1 MAEWNIRLNEK
12 FLQMMK
18 GNGESV
24 TFTQE
29 EIKESRE
36 RYNNF
41 EKVGKIESRVRK
53 ERALA
58 ADKPPVYLT
67 F

>member
-1 MAEWNIRLNEK
+1 MAKWNIRLNEK

-24 TFTQE
+24 KFTQE
-29 EIKESRE
+29 EIEKSKE

-41 EKVGKIESRVRK
+41 EKIGEFERQVRE
-53 ERALA
+53 ERAA
-58 ADKPPVYLT
+58 AAKRPPVRLT